1 MKTILVVVL
10 LNYYLGG
17 LYKVDYD
24 RQKPGS
30 QNYYLIGNTGKKK
43 KKKALP
49 PIKKHLH
56 VHKNIMPLCRD
67 CQKCLCK
74 PVNVVAMLALI

>member
-10 LNYYLGG
+10 LNYYLGR

-43 KKKALP
+43 KKGP
-49 PIKKHLH
+49 PPYKKTSS
-56 VHKNIMPLCRD
+56 CA
-67 CQKCLCK
+67 QKYYAI
-74 PVNVVAMLALI
+74 V

>member
-43 KKKALP
+43 KRP
-49 PIKKHLH
+49 S
-56 VHKNIMPLCRD
+56 PL
-67 CQKCLCK
+67 
-74 PVNVVAMLALI
+74 